1 MTRRTHYRERQRLR
15 TVDLRL
21 DQTYHRDARS
31 RHVSSGPHRPGI
43 VSGLQVERDESRDEY
58 RVRVHPGAGVDADGR
73 LLVLPD
79 LAEEDVAEGSG
90 RLLYCWLSGG
100 EETSTAPTRRRVMR
114 GAAEYDRI
122 VESVA
127 VRLTSTPVPPEPS
140 ALLLR
145 VLDLTAGSDLAPSG
159 PIDGGAYGTVFA
171 AQVMAGGDQARL
183 RLGARGP
190 TDGEHFAFGVRDA
203 EGAWVDRLTVAR
215 NGWTR
220 LYGTLHLVSP
230 VVDMAGPANA
240 EAANTTNA
248 ADVDTMSTTDA
259 TSARATTPYADIASR
274 ACGGLRLEL
283 PDRPSA
289 PVRDLCEAEVP
300 ATGRAGQMPVALE
313 FATGRPAAPGAA
325 LWRLGLES
333 DPEAD
338 APEDLRLALA
348 GMGETGDTRRRLAVG
363 ARFGTER
370 AFAPFLSFL
379 ADRSVKVHGKKGGA
393 PKVNG
398 EGKGALKVHGQV
410 RQQPLP
416 ADASNLLFKQLL
428 VLASV
433 SGFLSVATKD
443 PGLVVEVEGQPGPIP
458 AGVDW
463 SFSVSIENAGD
474 GLLSLLW
481 LVTLEDVASSAVP
494 RPFFVGNISL
504 AKGDK
509 QSIPVHDPVGIA
521 EAGEYTIWIT
531 VTAKRNLLPVHA
543 AGKTTVRVLTPPQLD
558 LGALP
563 DVALPGEP
571 WSAEFVVRNEAN
583 SPIYLQSAQARVVV
597 GDERSTWVPLL
608 SETENGEVE
617 GGGTRILQEWL
628 WPDAAS
634 AEVDALVEVIL
645 TYLLGKGDEES
656 WTARAQRVVQVRR
669 HLGASAELPA
679 TITTGV
685 AWDYE
690 LTLENLTNQRVS
702 ELRVVHILR
711 DPAGTVVSVVEV
723 QAIASLPADA
733 VHTRTIH
740 VDGVATEA
748 TSLQLA
754 VVLEYRQEGREWSF
768 ESELGSV
775 AVEGG
780 SIL

>member
-1 MTRRTHYRERQRLR
+1 
-15 TVDLRL
+15 
-21 DQTYHRDARS
+21 
-31 RHVSSGPHRPGI
+31 
-43 VSGLQVERDESRDEY
+43 
-58 RVRVHPGAGVDADGR
+58 
-73 LLVLPD
+73 
-79 LAEEDVAEGSG
+79 
-90 RLLYCWLSGG
+90 
-100 EETSTAPTRRRVMR
+100 
-114 GAAEYDRI
+114 
-122 VESVA
+122 
-127 VRLTSTPVPPEPS
+127 
-140 ALLLR
+140 
-145 VLDLTAGSDLAPSG
+145 
-159 PIDGGAYGTVFA
+159 
-171 AQVMAGGDQARL
+171 
-183 RLGARGP
+183 
-190 TDGEHFAFGVRDA
+190 
-203 EGAWVDRLTVAR
+203 
-215 NGWTR
+215 
-220 LYGTLHLVSP
+220 
-230 VVDMAGPANA
+230 
-240 EAANTTNA
+240 
-248 ADVDTMSTTDA
+248 
-259 TSARATTPYADIASR
+259 
-274 ACGGLRLEL
+274 
-283 PDRPSA
+283 
-289 PVRDLCEAEVP
+289 
-300 ATGRAGQMPVALE
+300 
-313 FATGRPAAPGAA
+313 
-325 LWRLGLES
+325 
-333 DPEAD
+333 
-338 APEDLRLALA
+338 
-348 GMGETGDTRRRLAVG
+348 
-363 ARFGTER
+363 
-370 AFAPFLSFL
+370 
-379 ADRSVKVHGKKGGA
+379 
-393 PKVNG
+393 
-398 EGKGALKVHGQV
+398 
-410 RQQPLP
+410 
-416 ADASNLLFKQLL
+416 
-428 VLASV
+428 
-433 SGFLSVATKD
+433 
-443 PGLVVEVEGQPGPIP
+443 
-458 AGVDW
+458 
-463 SFSVSIENAGD
+463 
-474 GLLSLLW
+474 
-481 LVTLEDVASSAVP
+481 
-494 RPFFVGNISL
+494 
-504 AKGDK
+504 
-509 QSIPVHDPVGIA
+509 
-521 EAGEYTIWIT
+521 
-531 VTAKRNLLPVHA
+531 
-543 AGKTTVRVLTPPQLD
+543 